1 MIKEN
6 KMKTMKRSEVL
17 KLTNALGKIRTK
29 YSGNLAYAILK
40 NLNKLQVECSM
51 IMEAFD
57 NQKMSESF
65 AEFEN
70 KRVDL
75 VHKYAVKGENGEFE
89 VSEGNYVLKPEYADI
104 FKKEFD
110 ELSEEYKDAINQ
122 RKEQMSKL
130 NDSLS
135 EEVQVETY
143 TIAAKY
149 VEVMDAEDMD
159 AISILIEGLD

>member
-1 MIKEN
+1 MK

-17 KLTNALGKIRTK
+17 KLTNALGRIRTK

-57 NQKMSESF
+57 NQKPSEAF

-70 KRVDL
+70 KRVAL

-89 VSEGNYVLKPEYADI
+89 VSEGNYVIKPEDAEA
-104 FKKEFD
+104 FKSEFD
-110 ELSEEYKDAINQ
+110 VLAAEYKDAIDE
-122 RKEQMSKL
+122 RKDHIEKL
-130 NDSLS
+130 NASLS
-135 EEVQVETY
+135 EEIQVETY
-143 TIAAKY
+143 TIASKY
-149 VEVMDAEDMD
+149 VEAMDAEDMD